1 VEIPALDHDLEH
13 HEAQAPTCTEVGW
26 DAYDA
31 CKREGCDYTTY
42 VEIPALDHSWL
53 EPTYTWSDDN
63 TSVTASR
70 VCERDG
76 THTESETALATSERA
91 KSPTDTEP
99 GEIMYTAS
107 FNNPA
112 FQAQS
117 VSVQDIPALNDL
129 SLLRLPAGL
138 EVIEDEAFMGL
149 ACEAVIIP
157 EGCTAIGARAFAN
170 CKALAYVRI
179 PASVKTIAENA
190 FEGCDSI
197 VIDRED

>member
-1 VEIPALDHDLEH
+1 MTSNRPDNNVTITASTDDGISRQCVAHACYPVTAVEFT
-13 HEAQAPTCTEVGW
+13 EAQITL
-26 DAYDA
+26 DA
-31 CKREGCDYTTY
+31 G
-42 VEIPALDHSWL
+42 HSAQL
-53 EPTYTWSDDN
+53 TAN
-63 TSVTASR
+63 VTARTQSL
-70 VCERDG
+70 VNKLVTFTSADEAVAKVDKNGNVTAMGPDTTTVTATAASGVSDSITVTVHG
-76 THTESETALATSERA
+76 T
-91 KSPTDTEP
+91 
-99 GEIMYTAS
+99 
-107 FNNPA
+107 
-112 FQAQS
+112 
-117 VSVQDIPALNDL
+117 L

-190 FEGCDSI
+190 FEGCDSV